1 MGSREQEKRLNSP
14 RDRLRILVINGPN
27 LNRLGLREPD
37 IYGRFTLVD
46 LEEILRKEGES
57 LGLDID
63 FFQSNSEGAI
73 IDAIQQARDKYDGL
87 IINPG
92 AYTHY
97 SIAIRD
103 AIVGEGIPTVE
114 VHISNIYKR
123 EDFRHHSFIA
133 PVAIGQITGFGIY
146 GYILALYGLNTYL
159 RGNYA

>member
-1 MGSREQEKRLNSP
+1 MVSREQGKPLNSP
-14 RDRLRILVINGPN
+14 RDKLRVLVINGPN

-46 LEEILRKEGES
+46 LEEILRKEGET
-57 LGLDID
+57 LGVELD

-73 IDAIQQARDKYDGL
+73 VDAIQQAKGRYDGL

-103 AIVGEGIPTVE
+103 AIAGEGIPTVE

-146 GYILALYGLNTYL
+146 GYVIALYGLNNYL

>member
-1 MGSREQEKRLNSP
+1 MDSKEQERHLNSP
-14 RDRLRILVINGPN
+14 RDRLKVLVINGPN

-46 LEEILRKEGES
+46 LEEILRKEGEV
-57 LGLDID
+57 LGLDLD

-73 IDAIQQARDKYDGL
+73 VDVIQQAKGKYDGI

-103 AIVGEGIPTVE
+103 AIAGEGIPTVE
-114 VHISNIYKR
+114 IHISNIYKR
-123 EDFRHHSFIA
+123 EEFRHHSFIA